1 MNRLPRALAVAP
13 LASLASLAACTQSPS
28 LRVVDVKTVERTEQ
42 ATVVE
47 FTLEGENLN
56 DIELPLRT
64 ARYSL
69 QIDGARVFEGER
81 SPEATLRRE
90 GTQRFVLPA
99 PIPASLASGGGQRP
113 YRLAGTLGYIA
124 PGQLAEVMF
133 DLGVSNPTVDFSQ
146 SGTLDLG
153 APVTP
158 KPAPPPPVFTRPPN
172 FELGGVPGAP
182 APPSAPPRAGS
193 RQPAAGGQRPQPSE
207 QERRAPASPQ
217 AQPVPSPTPDPP
229 APPAPTP

>member
-1 MNRLPRALAVAP
+1 MNRLPRDLAVAP
-13 LASLASLAACTQSPS
+13 LAALAACTQSPS
-28 LRVVDVKTVERTEQ
+28 LRVVDVRTVERTEQ

-47 FTLEGENLN
+47 FTLEGDNPNE
-56 DIELPLRT
+56 IELPLRT

-81 SPEATLRRE
+81 SPEATLRRQ

-99 PIPASLASGGGQRP
+99 PIPASLASGAGQRP

-158 KPAPPPPVFTRPPN
+158 RPAPPPPVFTRPPN
-172 FELGGVPGAP
+172 FELGGLPGAP
-182 APPSAPPRAGS
+182 APQSAPPRAGS
-193 RQPAAGGQRPQPSE
+193 RQPPAGNQRPQPPE
-207 QERRAPASPQ
+207 PERKPPAEP
-217 AQPVPSPTPDPP
+217 APSPTPEPP